1 MTIWYVKEGS
11 GNGDGSEAAPFGR
24 LAAAVAAAK
33 PGDTVEIEGTF
44 RETPRFPAGTTWRAA
59 EGKAAVLNGGWNG
72 AALEPA
78 ERIPQ
83 CLVRE
88 PDVTL
93 IGLEICNVPGRGIA
107 IGEGGDRAQILDCYI
122 HDTYNGGVGVNGM
135 GRMVEDVVIRGCR
148 LYRVSRSSET
158 KSGGGVEG
166 NFLFRWA
173 KNALV
178 EDCHTSGGHGEG
190 MAAGVESDGVTF
202 RNCVVHTNAHLL
214 IYASNRAVNVLVEG
228 CVFYQTGDPHYRQ
241 RDGDVGRGVVVGDE
255 IRPDDKDDNWQHAEN
270 VEIRNCLVVN
280 GGSLLGVPNNL
291 KPAGGGFDGY
301 QTTIQ
306 NLYVHHCTF
315 VSGPD
320 TRGGINVRE
329 NPKPP
334 PRVRGR
340 FEDNVVVL
348 ANASQWDVDAAGF
361 VARNNAFTILPP
373 GLDASNVRIEAS
385 ELVDVA
391 ADVTGTLDDHAF
403 NLANYRPRLG
413 SPLALAG
420 FGALPAGP
428 IGPPPPEE
436 EPPGVNWDSLIAR
449 AESIG
454 AHLKTQAVKTT
465 AMQIEIDAL
474 NEQCGALRLANEVAA
489 MELAELLDVL
499 EEYKAA
505 EESGEE

>member
-11 GNGDGSEAAPFGR
+11 GNGDGSAGAPFGR
-24 LAAAVAAAK
+24 LAAAVTAAR

-59 EGKAAVLNGGWNG
+59 EGKAAVLSGGWNG
-72 AALEPA
+72 AALEPG

-83 CLVRE
+83 CLIRE

-93 IGLEICNVPGRGIA
+93 IGLEIRNVPGRGIA
-107 IGEGGDRAQILDCYI
+107 IGEGGDRARVEGCYI
-122 HDTYNGGVGVNGM
+122 HDAYNGGIGVNGM
-135 GRMVEDVVIRGCR
+135 GRMVKDVVIRDCR

-178 EDCHTSGGHGEG
+178 EDCHVSGGHGEG

-202 RNCVVHTNAHLL
+202 RNCTVHTNAHLL
-214 IYASNRAVNVLVEG
+214 VYASNRAQNVLVEG
-228 CVFYQTGDPHYRQ
+228 CTFYQTGDPRYRQ
-241 RDGDVGRGVVVGDE
+241 PDGDVGTGIVVGDE

-280 GGSLLGVPNNL
+280 GGSLFGVRNNM
-291 KPAGGGFDGY
+291 KAAGRGFDGY

-306 NLYVHHCTF
+306 NLWVHHCTF
-315 VSGPD
+315 IAGPD

-334 PRVRGR
+334 PRIRGR

-348 ANASQWDVDAAGF
+348 REAGQWDVGAAGF
-361 VARNNAFTILPP
+361 VAKNNAFTILPP
-373 GLDASNVRIEAS
+373 GLDASNVRIEVSA
-385 ELVDVA
+385 LVNGA
-391 ADVTGTLDDHAF
+391 ALPTGTLDDHTF
-403 NLANYRPRLG
+403 DVANYRPRADSVPARLG
-413 SPLALAG
+413 L
-420 FGALPAGP
+420 GALSPAA
-428 IGPPPPEE
+428 PPPPDPDPEPPDGPEPPEE
-436 EPPGVNWDSLIAR
+436 PPPGVNWDSLIGRVSRLVHNCAGQGE
-449 AESIG
+449 AL
-454 AHLKTQAVKTT
+454 AALVLK
-465 AMQIEIDAL
+465 
-474 NEQCGALRLANEVAA
+474 NEEAGI
-489 MELAELLDVL
+489 ELAELLEVL
-499 EEYKAA
+499 NEYKAA
-505 EESGEE
+505 ESGEE